1 MQYILMI
8 HGNEAAMQSAPKAQM
23 EQMMAAYRAYAEALV
38 SAGVMRGG
46 ERLQPSSAATV
57 VRANGGKTQV
67 LNGPYAEIKEQ
78 LGGYYII
85 DVADLDA
92 AIAWAAKCPGA
103 SHGAIEVRPIWPM

>member
-23 EQMMAAYRAYAEALV
+23 EQMMAAYRAYSEAMV

-46 ERLQPSSAATV
+46 ERLHPSSAATV
-57 VRANGGKTQV
+57 VRAPGGKTQV

-78 LGGYYII
+78 LGGYYVIE
-85 DVADLDA
+85 VADLDA
-92 AIAWAAKCPGA
+92 AITWASRCPGA
-103 SHGAIEVRPIWPM
+103 AFGAIEVRPIWAM

>member
-1 MQYILMI
+1 MQYMLLI
-8 HGNEAAMQSAPKAQM
+8 HGNEAAMQTAPQAAM
-23 EQMMAAYRAYAEALV
+23 EQMMAAYRAYSEALV
-38 SAGVMRGG
+38 SAGVIRGG
-46 ERLQPSSAATV
+46 ERLHPSSAATV
-57 VRANGGKTQV
+57 VRAQGGKTQV

-103 SHGAIEVRPIWPM
+103 SHGAIEVRPIWAM

>member
-1 MQYILMI
+1 MQYMLLI
-8 HGNEAAMQSAPKAQM
+8 HGNEAAMQTAPQAAM
-23 EQMMAAYRAYAEALV
+23 EQMMAAYRAYSEALV
-38 SAGVMRGG
+38 SAGVIRGG
-46 ERLQPSSAATV
+46 ERLHPSSAATV
-57 VRANGGKTQV
+57 VRAQGGKTQV

-103 SHGAIEVRPIWPM
+103 NHGAIEVRPIWAM